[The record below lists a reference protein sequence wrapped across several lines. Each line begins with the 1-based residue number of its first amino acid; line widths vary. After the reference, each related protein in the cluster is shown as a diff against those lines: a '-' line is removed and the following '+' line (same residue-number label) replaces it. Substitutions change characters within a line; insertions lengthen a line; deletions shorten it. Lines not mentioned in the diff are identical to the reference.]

1 MQDFKKGMEE
11 VRKGVED
18 FTKGIEVGRIIKKEK
33 KDSVMKKVGIVAA
46 IIAVVTIT
54 AGAVYSVYRLIDK
67 IRYNDFEDDYDELF
81 DDDDDDFEDE

>member
-11 VRKGVED
+11 VKKGVEE
-18 FTKGIEVGRIIKKEK
+18 FKKGIEVGKFIKKEK
-33 KDSVMKKVGIVAA
+33 EKNSVAKKIGIAAA

-54 AGAVYSVYRLIDK
+54 AGAVYAVYRLVDK

-81 DDDDDDFEDE
+81 DEDDDFEDE

>member
-11 VRKGVED
+11 VKKGVEE
-18 FTKGIEVGRIIKKEK
+18 FKKGIEVGKFIKKEK
-33 KDSVMKKVGIVAA
+33 ENSVMKKVGIVAA

-54 AGAVYSVYRLIDK
+54 AGVVYAVYRLIDK

-81 DDDDDDFEDE
+81 DEDDDFEDE

>member
-11 VRKGVED
+11 VKKGVED
-18 FTKGIEVGRIIKKEK
+18 FKKGIEVGKIIKKEK
-33 KDSVMKKVGIVAA
+33 ENTVMKKVGIVAA

-67 IRYNDFEDDYDELF
+67 VRYNDFEDDYDELF
-81 DDDDDDFEDE
+81 DEDEDFEDE

>member
-1 MQDFKKGMEE
+1 MQDFKSGFDE
-11 VRKGVED
+11 VRKGVEE
-18 FTKGIEVGRIIKKEK
+18 FTKGIEVGKIIKKEK
-33 KDSVMKKVGIVAA
+33 EKNSVMKKVGIVAA

-81 DDDDDDFEDE
+81 DEDDDFEDE